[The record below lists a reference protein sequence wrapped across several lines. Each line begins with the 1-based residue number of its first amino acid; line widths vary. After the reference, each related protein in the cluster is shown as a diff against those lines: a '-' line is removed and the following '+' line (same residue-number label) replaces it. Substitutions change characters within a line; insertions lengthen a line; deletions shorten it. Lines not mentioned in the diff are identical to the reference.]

1 MKLLLRILVVCIFAG
16 TAINGSGAAENDF
29 QKAVQA
35 YAIGNFAA
43 AIKLLLPLAKSGDA
57 KAQRLLGRTYD
68 FADGRTGV
76 KSDNT
81 KARFWYEKAVKQ
93 DYTPAFR
100 ELGTHL
106 IREFRDA
113 KRGYRLLKVA
123 AERGDAKAQFSL
135 GVYLSSSNWGLPEDR
150 AAARKWFVK
159 AIDQKYSIAATYL
172 LRMHKEDGDLVEA
185 YKWDLI
191 DQFLEK
197 RNKTFLLPDVR
208 EEMTKSQ
215 IAESQRRAK
224 VWLRAHGE
232 KP

>member
-81 KARFWYEKAVKQ
+81 KARFWYEKGMQSAAI
-93 DYTPAFR
+93 AF
-100 ELGTHL
+100 
-106 IREFRDA
+106 
-113 KRGYRLLKVA
+113 
-123 AERGDAKAQFSL
+123 
-135 GVYLSSSNWGLPEDR
+135 
-150 AAARKWFVK
+150 
-159 AIDQKYSIAATYL
+159 
-172 LRMHKEDGDLVEA
+172 
-185 YKWDLI
+185 
-191 DQFLEK
+191 
-197 RNKTFLLPDVR
+197 
-208 EEMTKSQ
+208 
-215 IAESQRRAK
+215 
-224 VWLRAHGE
+224 
-232 KP
+232 